1 MPKAT
6 QLIGRGTCDG
16 KQAVTA
22 TAAPLEVGLCSRL
35 REAGSRLQG
44 VPLPRTGRAEAR
56 L

>member
-16 KQAVTA
+16 KQA